1 MSDRSGSVPTQVTHD
16 GYFDCHMLA
25 TIVALMLMD
34 SAGRRPLL
42 IWSVVGMIGSSGI
55 LTVGLMNLLP
65 FSSIFSVGGVMSFV
79 WFFEIGLGPIP
90 WLIAAEMF
98 PPKSRTTATSIATM
112 VNWLGL
118 FIIGIIFP
126 SMQQTLDDYIFIPF
140 AILLILALGFTLEFV
155 PETKG
160 KTLDEI
166 QDEMNSK

>member
-1 MSDRSGSVPTQVTHD
+1 V
-16 GYFDCHMLA
+16 
-25 TIVALMLMD
+25 VALMLMD

-42 IWSVVGMIGSSGI
+42 LWSVVGMLVSSGI
-55 LTVGLMNLLP
+55 LTVGLMDLLP
-65 FSSIFSVGGVMSFV
+65 FASLFSVGGVMSFV

-98 PPKSRTTATSIATM
+98 PPRSRTTATSIATM

-118 FIIGIIFP
+118 FIIGIVFP
-126 SMQQTLDDYIFIPF
+126 TMQSALGDYIFVPF
-140 AILLILALGFTLEFV
+140 AMLLVLTLAFSLKFV

-166 QDEMNSK
+166 QDEINPY